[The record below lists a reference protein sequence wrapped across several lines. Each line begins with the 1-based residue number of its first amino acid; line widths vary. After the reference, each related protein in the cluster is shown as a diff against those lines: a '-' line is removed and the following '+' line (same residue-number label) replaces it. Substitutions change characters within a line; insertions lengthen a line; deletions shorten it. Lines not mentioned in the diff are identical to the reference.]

1 MGTPPR
7 KDGLPLLKSQMDTLN
22 VHLTFQ
28 FTQNL
33 IAVSEQHV
41 QKLRW
46 LTKWLRYRCARR
58 SALFNHTAYDKP
70 CGDMSQQ
77 CYAHIM
83 RRFERLL
90 KKEPEN
96 RERRAFVPK
105 MCALLSEAMK
115 LRTKG
120 LSPEDFVREVM
131 QSVMES
137 LALLY
142 DNPAAP
148 LSTIGVSAHAVH

>member
-1 MGTPPR
+1 
-7 KDGLPLLKSQMDTLN
+7 
-22 VHLTFQ
+22 
-28 FTQNL
+28 
-33 IAVSEQHV
+33 
-41 QKLRW
+41 
-46 LTKWLRYRCARR
+46 
-58 SALFNHTAYDKP
+58 
-70 CGDMSQQ
+70 MSQQ

-96 RERRAFVPK
+96 RECRAFVPK